1 MTPAPRLQALGL
13 GDADEAFW
21 DAVRADLTAVPE
33 ARDWWRIVEGP
44 LAPHIE
50 EPELTNAAADLLP
63 DRPWSRDTWPEWT
76 VRIAEATGR
85 TVRELYR
92 PLRLALTGRG
102 DGPEMQDLLPL
113 VGPDRAAARLRG
125 PRTTTC
131 GCSDRLGS
139 APLGSA
145 GLA

>member
-1 MTPAPRLQALGL
+1 MPFFEAAPPLQALGL

-21 DAVRADLTAVPE
+21 DAVRADLSAVPE
-33 ARDWWRIVEGP
+33 ARGWWRNVEGP

-63 DRPWSRDTWPEWT
+63 NHPWSRDTWSELT

-85 TVRELYR
+85 TGRELYR
-92 PLRLALTGRG
+92 PHRLALNGRG

-125 PRTTTC
+125 RT
-131 GCSDRLGS
+131 
-139 APLGSA
+139 A
-145 GLA
+145 

>member
-1 MTPAPRLQALGL
+1 MPFSEAAPRLQTLGL

-21 DAVRADLTAVPE
+21 DAVRANLSAVPE
-33 ARDWWRIVEGP
+33 ARGWWRIVEGP

-63 DRPWSRDTWPEWT
+63 NHPWSRDTWPVWT

-85 TVRELYR
+85 T
-92 PLRLALTGRG
+92 GRG
-102 DGPEMQDLLPL
+102 DGPAMQDLLPL

-125 PRTTTC
+125 RT
-131 GCSDRLGS
+131 
-139 APLGSA
+139 A
-145 GLA
+145 